1 MRKNNKRSAILDAA
15 FEVVEEKGARH
26 LTIDAV
32 AAQSGMSKG
41 GVLYHFGSKSDLLSG
56 MLEVLIDLNQARF
69 EEQQAASSDENEISA
84 ILEAVAGMT
93 SRERRAS
100 LALLAVAAEDSE
112 LLDPARE
119 YMQRTFNS
127 VLGSSKDQ
135 MAGTMLLLASEGLR
149 FLDVLDINPFSKQR
163 NKEILGY
170 LQQQARGL

>member
-1 MRKNNKRSAILDAA
+1 MRKNNKRGAILNAA

-41 GVLYHFGSKSDLLSG
+41 GVLYHFASKSDLLSG
-56 MLEVLIDLNQARF
+56 MLETLIELNQARV
-69 EEQQAASSDENEISA
+69 EEQQAANPGSNEISP
-84 ILEAVAGMT
+84 ILEAMAGMT

-119 YMQRTFNS
+119 YMQRTFDEVIGNS
-127 VLGSSKDQ
+127 RDQ
-135 MAGTMLLLASEGLR
+135 MAGAILLLASEGLR
-149 FLDVLDINPFSKQR
+149 FLDVLDINPFSQRR
-163 NKEILGY
+163 NKEILSY
-170 LQQQARGL
+170 LQERAEGL